1 MNIRGEN
8 LNLIYDMEKAE
19 QTYALKDININLS
32 HNKFYGVLG
41 PSGSGKS
48 SLLYILSG
56 LKKPTSG
63 KVYYDELDITSLSDD
78 KLSDFR
84 RDNLGFIFQR
94 HFLIEYLTVL
104 QNVLVPVSSLSRE
117 FGKRGKELINFMGL
131 KGMEDKKPYQ
141 LSGGQRQRVAIARA
155 LINNP
160 KVIFADELTASL
172 DHKNAM
178 NVIEILMSICK
189 DSTIVTV
196 THDESILFG
205 ADEIITIWD
214 GIIKERVRGESSGA
228 LRSY

>member
-63 KVYYDELDITSLSDD
+63 KVFYDELDITALSDD

-84 RDNLGFIFQR
+84 RKNLGFIFQR

-104 QNVLVPVSSLSRE
+104 QNVLVPVSSSSRDFE
-117 FGKRGKELINFMGL
+117 KRGKELINFMGL

-172 DHKNAM
+172 DHKNAI
-178 NVIEILMSICK
+178 NVIETLMNICK
-189 DSTIVTV
+189 DATIVTV

-214 GIIKERVRGESSGA
+214 GVIKERVRGENSGA